1 MDRESLIHLI
11 ERKLQNFRKQT
22 KNFGREKR
30 DRHMRM
36 LDNIFGVHENA
47 MQLRQRRLSLL
58 GENIANADTP
68 NYKAKDLDFKA
79 LMNNER
85 SMSTRRTHELH
96 IDHAGGSKN
105 GLIYRVPNNP
115 AADGNTVELNFQQA
129 EFGKESAR
137 YTATLQFLENRIG
150 GVRRA
155 LRGE

>member
-1 MDRESLIHLI
+1 MS
-11 ERKLQNFRKQT
+11 
-22 KNFGREKR
+22 
-30 DRHMRM
+30 M

-79 LMNNER
+79 LIDNER

-115 AADGNTVELNFQQA
+115 AADGNTVELNVQQA

>member
-1 MDRESLIHLI
+1 MDRGILIHLI

-30 DRHMRM
+30 DRHMSM

-47 MQLRQRRLSLL
+47 MQLRQQRLSLL

>member
-1 MDRESLIHLI
+1 MS
-11 ERKLQNFRKQT
+11 
-22 KNFGREKR
+22 
-30 DRHMRM
+30 M

-105 GLIYRVPNNP
+105 GLIYRVQTIRCRRKHS
-115 AADGNTVELNFQQA
+115 GT
-129 EFGKESAR
+129 EFSASR
-137 YTATLQFLENRIG
+137 
-150 GVRRA
+150 VW
-155 LRGE
+155 

>member
-1 MDRESLIHLI
+1 MGTMDRESLIHLI

-30 DRHMRM
+30 DRHMSM

-79 LMNNER
+79 LRAIPER
-85 SMSTRRTHELH
+85 AESRFDEADADDR
-96 IDHAGGSKN
+96 GG
-105 GLIYRVPNNP
+105 
-115 AADGNTVELNFQQA
+115 
-129 EFGKESAR
+129 
-137 YTATLQFLENRIG
+137 
-150 GVRRA
+150 
-155 LRGE
+155 RGSRE

>member
-1 MDRESLIHLI
+1 MS
-11 ERKLQNFRKQT
+11 
-22 KNFGREKR
+22 
-30 DRHMRM
+30 M

-79 LMNNER
+79 LINNER

-115 AADGNTVELNFQQA
+115 AADGNTVELSFQQA
-129 EFGKESAR
+129 EFGQESAR

>member
-1 MDRESLIHLI
+1 MS
-11 ERKLQNFRKQT
+11 
-22 KNFGREKR
+22 
-30 DRHMRM
+30 M
-36 LDNIFGVHENA
+36 LDNIFGVHEQA
-47 MQLRQRRLSLL
+47 VQLRQRRISLL

-68 NYKAKDLDFKA
+68 NFKAKDLDFKA

-85 SMSTRRTHELH
+85 SMSARRTHDMH
-96 IDHAGGSKN
+96 IDHKLGKKN
-105 GLIYRVPNNP
+105 GLVYRVPNNP

>member
-1 MDRESLIHLI
+1 MS
-11 ERKLQNFRKQT
+11 
-22 KNFGREKR
+22 
-30 DRHMRM
+30 M

-79 LMNNER
+79 RMNNER

-96 IDHAGGSKN
+96 IDHAGVSKN

>member
-1 MDRESLIHLI
+1 MS
-11 ERKLQNFRKQT
+11 
-22 KNFGREKR
+22 
-30 DRHMRM
+30 M

-47 MQLRQRRLSLL
+47 MQLRQQRLSLL

-96 IDHAGGSKN
+96 IDHAGSSKN
-105 GLIYRVPNNP
+105 RLIYRVPNNP

>member
-1 MDRESLIHLI
+1 MS
-11 ERKLQNFRKQT
+11 
-22 KNFGREKR
+22 
-30 DRHMRM
+30 M

-47 MQLRQRRLSLL
+47 MQLRQQRLSLL

-79 LMNNER
+79 LINNER
-85 SMSTRRTHELH
+85 LMSTRRTHELH
-96 IDHAGGSKN
+96 IDHAGGNTN

>member
-1 MDRESLIHLI
+1 MS
-11 ERKLQNFRKQT
+11 
-22 KNFGREKR
+22 
-30 DRHMRM
+30 M

-47 MQLRQRRLSLL
+47 VQLRQRRIALL

-85 SMSTRRTHELH
+85 SMSTRRTHDMHL
-96 IDHAGGSKN
+96 DHAGSSKN

-129 EFGKESAR
+129 
-137 YTATLQFLENRIG
+137 
-150 GVRRA
+150 
-155 LRGE
+155 

>member
-22 KNFGREKR
+22 KNFGREER
-30 DRHMRM
+30 DRHMSM

>member
-1 MDRESLIHLI
+1 MDREALIHLV
-11 ERKLQNFRKQT
+11 ERKLQNFRKQA

-30 DRHMRM
+30 DRHMSM

-79 LMNNER
+79 LINNER

>member
-1 MDRESLIHLI
+1 M
-11 ERKLQNFRKQT
+11 N
-22 KNFGREKR
+22 
-30 DRHMRM
+30 M
-36 LDNIFGVHENA
+36 LDNIFGVHKQA
-47 MQLRQRRLSLL
+47 VQLRQRRISLL

-68 NYKAKDLDFKA
+68 NFKAKDLDFKA

-85 SMSTRRTHELH
+85 SISARRTHDMH
-96 IDHAGGSKN
+96 IDHKLGNKN
-105 GLIYRVPNNP
+105 GLVYRVPNNP